1 MNNIKFNIWIYKI
14 KRGIKIEEKSLT
26 STDDLNKY
34 YNITKRKKIQ
44 FYVLDEV
51 IYKNQKE
58 YYQVQMQGSD
68 VIFPILK
75 EYIDF
80 TSIKTLIIRDDYP
93 NIIKD
98 TSSYISF
105 ILSDDDTE
113 NSLETLFSDL
123 LKNEPKPQLTTPQNV
138 TINKATVSWDE
149 VQNAESYDIYVD
161 NIIYE
166 NVKTTSYDLSTSTK
180 WNNILDGEHIVQII
194 AKANNYRDSEKST
207 SITFIKNT
215 ILTPSNTLYPNS
227 ALLPKA

>member
-1 MNNIKFNIWIYKI
+1 MNNIKFNIWIYKL
-14 KRGIKIEEKSLT
+14 KSRIEVKEKSLA

-68 VIFPILK
+68 VVFPILK

-105 ILSDDDTE
+105 ILSDDNTE

-123 LKNEPKPQLTTPQNV
+123 LKEEPK
-138 TINKATVSWDE
+138 S
-149 VQNAESYDIYVD
+149 
-161 NIIYE
+161 
-166 NVKTTSYDLSTSTK
+166 
-180 WNNILDGEHIVQII
+180 
-194 AKANNYRDSEKST
+194 
-207 SITFIKNT
+207 
-215 ILTPSNTLYPNS
+215 LTPSNTLYPNS
-227 ALLPKA
+227 TLLPKA

>member
-75 EYIDF
+75 EYVDF
-80 TSIKTLIIRDDYP
+80 NSIKTLIIRDDYP

-105 ILSDDDTE
+105 ILSDDNTE
-113 NSLETLFSDL
+113 NSLETLFGDL
-123 LKNEPKPQLTTPQNV
+123 LKEEPK
-138 TINKATVSWDE
+138 S
-149 VQNAESYDIYVD
+149 
-161 NIIYE
+161 
-166 NVKTTSYDLSTSTK
+166 
-180 WNNILDGEHIVQII
+180 
-194 AKANNYRDSEKST
+194 
-207 SITFIKNT
+207 
-215 ILTPSNTLYPNS
+215 LTPNDNLYPS
-227 ALLPKA
+227 LILLPKA